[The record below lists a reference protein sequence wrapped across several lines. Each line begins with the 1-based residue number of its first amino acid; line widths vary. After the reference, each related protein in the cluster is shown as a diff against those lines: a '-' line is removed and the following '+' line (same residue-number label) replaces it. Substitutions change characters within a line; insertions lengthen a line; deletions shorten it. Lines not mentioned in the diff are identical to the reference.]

1 EPIGLG
7 DDVVERPADLL
18 ASRIGHDAERAVLAA
33 TLHDRQ
39 EGRARRGLRLWN
51 SVEFL
56 DLGEADVDDPGTAG
70 ADLGDHL
77 RQPMQRLRTEHDVD
91 ERRSLQDRLA
101 LLARDAASDPDDGVR
116 LIRLELAPAAEQRE

>member
-1 EPIGLG
+1 
-7 DDVVERPADLL
+7 RRWT
-18 ASRIGHDAERAVLAA
+18 SAA
-33 TLHDRQ
+33 
-39 EGRARRGLRLWN
+39 
-51 SVEFL
+51 FL
-56 DLGEADVDDPGTAG
+56 DRGEADVDGPGTAG

-116 LIRLELAPAAEQRE
+116 LVRLELAPAAEQREHLLLRLLTDRARVEQQDVGVVRARRRARAALPDDHTGHPGRG